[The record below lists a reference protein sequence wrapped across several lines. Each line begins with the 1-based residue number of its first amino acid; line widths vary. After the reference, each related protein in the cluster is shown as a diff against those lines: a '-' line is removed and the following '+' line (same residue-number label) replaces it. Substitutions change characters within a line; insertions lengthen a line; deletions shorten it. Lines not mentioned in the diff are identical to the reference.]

1 MDLDV
6 YFNEWAFL
14 ARTDPEVFERRRQ
27 EYIGSFLNHSGL
39 HRARLEALQASI
51 DARRASAANPQES
64 VMAISLLMCESLCTL
79 AETMQNL
86 CADLNEL
93 DPPPAERRGTQVPEA
108 QDEGLTAARRLP
120 VASPSSRVR
129 SG

>member
-27 EYIGSFLNHSGL
+27 EYIGSFLNHSGR
-39 HRARLEALQASI
+39 HRARLEALQTSI
-51 DARRASAANPQES
+51 DARRACAANPQES
-64 VMAISLLMCESLCTL
+64 VVAISLLMCESLCTL

-93 DPPPAERRGTQVPEA
+93 DPPPAERRGAVA
-108 QDEGLTAARRLP
+108 QDEGLTAAARRLP

-129 SG
+129 SR